1 MRLVTRPDLDGLTC
15 AVLLSD
21 CEPVE
26 SIELVHPQDITDRRI
41 PIGPEDILANM
52 PYHPA
57 CGLWFDNHVLTDP
70 RSMPPRTFRGRY
82 GQSPS
87 AARVVYEHYAA
98 EHPALSR
105 YEPLLGE
112 ADRLDSG
119 RLTMQDVLSPAGY
132 ILLGFTLD
140 PRTGLGDVRGYFLDL
155 LPAVKEMPVEDVLG
169 LPPVRERVQSL
180 REQDRDFREAALAHS
195 RLEGNVVVTDFR
207 PADHLP
213 AGNRFLVYTLFPE
226 ATVSVR
232 VQWGPQRRHVA
243 VSVGRSI
250 FNRASRTNCGVLMS
264 LYGGGGHPGAG
275 ACVLSLATA
284 DAQISEIV
292 STLKRNG

>member
-21 CEPVE
+21 CEPIE
-26 SIELVHPQDITDRRI
+26 SIELVHPQDITDRQI
-41 PIGPEDILANM
+41 AICPEDILANV
-52 PYHPA
+52 PYHPS

-87 AARVVYEHYAA
+87 AARLVYEHYAPT
-98 EHPALSR
+98 HPELSR
-105 YEPLLGE
+105 HEPLLTE
-112 ADRLDSG
+112 TDRLDSAH
-119 RLTMQDVLSPAGY
+119 LTIQDVLSPTGY

-140 PRTGLGDVRGYFLDL
+140 PRTGLGDLREYFFAL
-155 LPAVKEMPVEDVLG
+155 LPAVTEKPVDEVL
-169 LPPVRERVQSL
+169 LQPAVRERVQRL
-180 REQDRDFREAALAHS
+180 REQDHDFRETAIAHS
-195 RLEGNVVVTDFR
+195 RLEGTVVVTDFR
-207 PADHLP
+207 PVDRLP

-232 VQWGPQRRHVA
+232 VQWGPERRNVS

-275 ACVLSLATA
+275 ACILSPTMA
-284 DAQISEIV
+284 DGQIAEIV